1 MRVVAGS
8 SRGRRLVAPAGADV
22 RPTSDRVREAVF
34 NALGSLA
41 AVEDA
46 RVLDLFA
53 GSGALAIEALS
64 RGARS
69 AVLVE
74 RDRAAAAVI
83 ERNLASTD
91 LEARARL
98 VRTEADPYLSSGP
111 GPFDLVLLDPPY
123 SYDGWEALLSGLE
136 SVVTPDA
143 VVVIESDRDI
153 EAPSG
158 WRVERR
164 KRYGS
169 TFVAIVRPPEHRRS
183 IQPPSGAP
191 REPR

>member
-8 SRGRRLVAPAGADV
+8 ARGRRLAAPAGDDV

-34 NALGSLA
+34 NALGSLGV
-41 AVEDA
+41 VEGA

-64 RGARS
+64 RGAAT

-74 RDRAAAAVI
+74 KDRAAAAVI
-83 ERNLASTD
+83 QQNLTSAD
-91 LEARARL
+91 VEAPARL
-98 VRTEADPYLSSGP
+98 VRTDAEVFLAGAP

-123 SYDGWEALLSGLE
+123 RFDGWKGLLTAVEA
-136 SVVTPDA
+136 VVAPDA
-143 VVVIESDRDI
+143 VAVIESDRDV
-153 EAPSG
+153 EVPSG

-169 TFVAIVRPPEHRRS
+169 TFVAIVSPPEPR
-183 IQPPSGAP
+183 